1 MEEDR
6 RPYEEPYEDPERQRE
21 ELRLREEEWRM
32 SVAFREARV
41 NRAVSVIYYTVGAL
55 LILLLLRFL
64 LRLFGANP
72 ENTFAQVIYGLSEPF
87 AAPFSTLFIS
97 PASSSGPIF
106 DVNLLVAMPVYAL
119 LAWLVGQLVRLI
131 WSKSA

>member
-1 MEEDR
+1 
-6 RPYEEPYEDPERQRE
+6 
-21 ELRLREEEWRM
+21 M

-87 AAPFSTLFIS
+87 VAPFSTLFIS